1 MQHLRWLLAQGSSSA
16 SRMSASFA
24 PALVAGNRALFGPLL
39 WLRPA
44 PLPKRGD
51 SVTMHIDDPFQCL
64 KSP

>member
-1 MQHLRWLLAQGSSSA
+1 
-16 SRMSASFA
+16 MSASFA